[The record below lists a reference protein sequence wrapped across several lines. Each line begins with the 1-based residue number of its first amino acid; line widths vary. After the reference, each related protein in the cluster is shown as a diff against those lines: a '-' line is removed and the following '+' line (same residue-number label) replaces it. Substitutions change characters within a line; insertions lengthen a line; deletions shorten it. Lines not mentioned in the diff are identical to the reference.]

1 MRRKVYHL
9 KVVKQKVQTKGV
21 LKNKK
26 QHSKGISINLNT
38 RKRKLPKT
46 PKIFFKVHKLII

>member
-26 QHSKGISINLNT
+26 KNIV
-38 RKRKLPKT
+38 KE
-46 PKIFFKVHKLII
+46 